1 MSHQK
6 TARNISAASI
16 STSVTHSVN
25 AAGVV
30 LSVHDSEAPARPMGS
45 QDNGCESPLD
55 HHERGAKN
63 RRRSL
68 TRTGLA
74 RAVVNRQ
81 NVSLGDARSLVDS
94 IFEEIISALAEGQT
108 LRLRNFGSFMVRTKT
123 ARLGRNP
130 RTGAVHP
137 ITPRKVVTF
146 RPSPKMRAAVNG
158 EAPWLAPEQRGDAP
172 LRLINLERRARFHRF
187 HAEAAP

>member
-1 MSHQK
+1 MSHHDI
-6 TARNISAASI
+6 ARNISAASI
-16 STSVTHSVN
+16 TTPLIRSLT

-30 LSVHDSEAPARPMGS
+30 LSVHDSEAPVRPMGS
-45 QDNGCESPLD
+45 QDNGCESPFD
-55 HHERGAKN
+55 HHERDPKN
-63 RRRSL
+63 RGRTL

-81 NVSLGDARSLVDS
+81 NVSLSDARSLVDS

-108 LRLRNFGSFMVRTKT
+108 LRLRNFGSFMGRTKT
-123 ARLGRNP
+123 ARPGRNP

-158 EAPWLAPEQRGDAP
+158 EAHRLAPARRGDAP